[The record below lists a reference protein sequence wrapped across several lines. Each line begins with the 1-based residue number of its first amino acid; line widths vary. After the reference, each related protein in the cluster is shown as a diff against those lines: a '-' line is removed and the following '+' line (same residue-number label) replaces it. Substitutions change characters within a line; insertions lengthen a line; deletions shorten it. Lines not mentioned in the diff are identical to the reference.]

1 MLKSY
6 NKYAIIF
13 LVYKLGDLMKRR
25 ALSHIQII
33 ALGYFLIALAG
44 TLLLMLPIAT
54 NSGSSAPFGTA
65 LFTSVSASCVT
76 GLILENTVSY
86 WSLFGQIVILCLIQ
100 LGGLG
105 YMTIA
110 TVFYRLIIRKH
121 GLREKVIMAESI
133 NTTRMNNFST
143 LVKKIFLGSLV
154 IELIGAALLSIRFIS
169 IFGLPKG
176 IYYAIFHSISAF
188 CNAGFDLLGSPT
200 PFNSLVS
207 FNNDPLVILVISAL
221 IIIGSLGF
229 LVWDDL
235 SIKRFR
241 FKKLNLHSKIVL
253 SVSFGLLLS
262 GSILFFIFEHNKSF
276 SDMSFS
282 SKLLNSFFSAV
293 TPRTA
298 GFNSVD
304 IASLSEA
311 SKLLT
316 VILMFIGG
324 SSGSTAGGIKTT
336 TFFIIFAF
344 VVSSVR
350 GKDSI
355 SAFKKSI
362 KSEFLKKALLVTTI
376 NLSLALTGAFII
388 AACEPISLSNIFI
401 ETFSAISTVGL
412 TAGVTTTLG
421 SVSQTVLIILMYCGR
436 VGSVSFASALF
447 EKKKNPPITYPA
459 ESITIG

>member
-1 MLKSY
+1 
-6 NKYAIIF
+6 
-13 LVYKLGDLMKRR
+13 MKRKS
-25 ALSHIQII
+25 LSHIQII
-33 ALGYFLIALAG
+33 ALGYFLITLAG
-44 TLLLMLPIAT
+44 TFLLMLPFAT
-54 NSGSSAPFGTA
+54 RSGVSAPFGTA
-65 LFTSVSASCVT
+65 IFTSVSASCVT
-76 GLILENTVSY
+76 GLILENTVTY
-86 WSLFGQIVILCLIQ
+86 WSVFGQIVILALIQ

-133 NTTRMNNFST
+133 NTTRMNNFSS
-143 LVKKIFLGSLV
+143 LIKKIFLGSII
-154 IELIGAALLSIRFIS
+154 IEFTGAVLLSIRFIS
-169 IFGLPKG
+169 IFGWAKG
-176 IYYAIFHSISAF
+176 IYYGVFHSISAF

-200 PFNSLVS
+200 PFNSLVA

-221 IIIGSLGF
+221 VIIGGLGF
-229 LVWDDL
+229 LVWDDISL
-235 SIKRFR
+235 KRFR

-253 SVSFGLLLS
+253 TVSAVLLGLGTL
-262 GSILFFIFEHNKSF
+262 LFFSFESNKLF

-298 GFNSVD
+298 GFNTVD

-336 TFFIIFAF
+336 SLFVIFAF
-344 VVSSVR
+344 VASKVR
-350 GKDSI
+350 GRDSI
-355 SAFKKSI
+355 SAFNKSI
-362 KSEFLKKALLVTTI
+362 KDEFLHKALLVSTI
-376 NLSLALTGAFII
+376 NMSLALTGTFII
-388 AACEPISLSNIFI
+388 AAVEPASLSNIFV

-412 TAGVTTTLG
+412 TAGLTSSLG
-421 SVSQTVLIILMYCGR
+421 VVSQIVLMILMFCGR
-436 VGSVSFASALF
+436 VGSVSFAAALF
-447 EKKKNPPITYPA
+447 EKRNPAPITYPA
-459 ESITIG
+459 ESITVG

>member
-1 MLKSY
+1 
-6 NKYAIIF
+6 
-13 LVYKLGDLMKRR
+13 MKRKS
-25 ALSHIQII
+25 LSHIQII
-33 ALGYFLIALAG
+33 ALGYFLITLAG
-44 TLLLMLPIAT
+44 TFLLMLPFAT
-54 NSGSSAPFGTA
+54 RSGVSAPFGTA
-65 LFTSVSASCVT
+65 IFTSVSASCVT
-76 GLILENTVSY
+76 GLVLKNTVTY
-86 WSLFGQIVILCLIQ
+86 WSLFGQIVILALIQ

-133 NTTRMNNFST
+133 NTTRMNNFSS
-143 LVKKIFLGSLV
+143 LIKKIFLGSII
-154 IELIGAALLSIRFIS
+154 IEFTGAVLLSIRFIS
-169 IFGLPKG
+169 IFGWAKG
-176 IYYAIFHSISAF
+176 IYYGVFHSISAF

-200 PFNSLVS
+200 PFNSLVA

-221 IIIGSLGF
+221 VIIGGLGF
-229 LVWDDL
+229 LVWDDISL
-235 SIKRFR
+235 KRFR

-253 SVSFGLLLS
+253 TVSAVLLGL
-262 GSILFFIFEHNKSF
+262 GSFLFFIFENNKLF

-298 GFNSVD
+298 GFNTVD

-336 TFFIIFAF
+336 SLFIIFAF
-344 VVSSVR
+344 VASKVR

-355 SAFKKSI
+355 SAFNKSI
-362 KSEFLKKALLVTTI
+362 KDEFLHKALLVSTI
-376 NLSLALTGAFII
+376 NMSLALTGTFII
-388 AACEPISLSNIFI
+388 AAVEPASLSNIFI

-412 TAGVTTTLG
+412 SAGLTSSLG
-421 SVSQTVLIILMYCGR
+421 VVSQIVLIILMFCGR
-436 VGSVSFASALF
+436 VGSVSFAAALF
-447 EKKKNPPITYPA
+447 EKRNPAPITYPA
-459 ESITIG
+459 ESITVG

>member
-1 MLKSY
+1 
-6 NKYAIIF
+6 
-13 LVYKLGDLMKRR
+13 MKRKS
-25 ALSHIQII
+25 LSHIQII
-33 ALGYFLIALAG
+33 ALGYFLITLAG
-44 TLLLMLPIAT
+44 TFLLMLPFAT
-54 NSGSSAPFGTA
+54 RSGVSAPFGTA
-65 LFTSVSASCVT
+65 IFTSVSASCVT
-76 GLILENTVSY
+76 GLILENTVTY
-86 WSLFGQIVILCLIQ
+86 WSLFGQIVILALIQ

-133 NTTRMNNFST
+133 NTTRMNNFSS
-143 LVKKIFLGSLV
+143 LIKKIFLGSII
-154 IELIGAALLSIRFIS
+154 IEFTGAVLLSIRFVS
-169 IFGLPKG
+169 LFGWAKG
-176 IYYAIFHSISAF
+176 IYYGVFHSISAF

-200 PFNSLVS
+200 PFNSLVA

-221 IIIGSLGF
+221 VIIGGLGF
-229 LVWDDL
+229 LVWDDISL
-235 SIKRFR
+235 KRFR

-253 SVSFGLLLS
+253 TVSAVLLCL
-262 GSILFFIFEHNKSF
+262 GTLLFFIFENNKLF

-298 GFNSVD
+298 GFNTVD
-304 IASLSEA
+304 IASFSEA

-336 TFFIIFAF
+336 SLFIIFAF
-344 VVSSVR
+344 VASKVR

-355 SAFKKSI
+355 LAFNKSI
-362 KSEFLKKALLVTTI
+362 KDEFLHKALLVSTI
-376 NLSLALTGAFII
+376 NMSLALTGTFII
-388 AACEPISLSNIFI
+388 AAVEPASLSNIFI

-412 TAGVTTTLG
+412 SAGLTSSLG
-421 SVSQTVLIILMYCGR
+421 VVSQIVLMILMFCGR
-436 VGSVSFASALF
+436 VGSVSFAAALF
-447 EKKKNPPITYPA
+447 EKRNPAPITYPA
-459 ESITIG
+459 ESITVG

>member
-1 MLKSY
+1 
-6 NKYAIIF
+6 
-13 LVYKLGDLMKRR
+13 MKRKS
-25 ALSHIQII
+25 LSHIQII
-33 ALGYFLIALAG
+33 ALGYFLITLAG
-44 TLLLMLPIAT
+44 TFLLMLPFAT
-54 NSGSSAPFGTA
+54 RSGVSAPFGTA
-65 LFTSVSASCVT
+65 IFTSVSASCVT
-76 GLILENTVSY
+76 GLVLENTVTY
-86 WSLFGQIVILCLIQ
+86 WSLFGQIVILALIQ

-133 NTTRMNNFST
+133 NTTRMNNFSS
-143 LVKKIFLGSLV
+143 LIKKIFLGSII
-154 IELIGAALLSIRFIS
+154 IEFTGAVLLSIRFIS
-169 IFGLPKG
+169 LFGWAKG
-176 IYYAIFHSISAF
+176 IYYGVFHSISAF

-200 PFNSLVS
+200 PFNSLVA

-221 IIIGSLGF
+221 VIIGGLGF
-229 LVWDDL
+229 LVWDDISL
-235 SIKRFR
+235 KRFR

-253 SVSFGLLLS
+253 TVSAVLLGL
-262 GSILFFIFEHNKSF
+262 GSFLFFIFENNKLF

-298 GFNSVD
+298 GFNTVD
-304 IASLSEA
+304 IASFSEA

-336 TFFIIFAF
+336 SLFIIFAF
-344 VVSSVR
+344 VASKVR

-355 SAFKKSI
+355 LAFNKSI
-362 KSEFLKKALLVTTI
+362 KDEFLHKALLVSTI
-376 NLSLALTGAFII
+376 NMSLALTGTFII
-388 AACEPISLSNIFI
+388 AAVEPASLSNIFI

-412 TAGVTTTLG
+412 SAGLTISLG
-421 SVSQTVLIILMYCGR
+421 VVSQIVLMILMFCGR
-436 VGSVSFASALF
+436 VGSVSFAAALF
-447 EKKKNPPITYPA
+447 EKRNPAPITYPA
-459 ESITIG
+459 ESITVG

>member
-1 MLKSY
+1 
-6 NKYAIIF
+6 
-13 LVYKLGDLMKRR
+13 MKRKS
-25 ALSHIQII
+25 LSHIQII
-33 ALGYFLIALAG
+33 ALGYFIITIVG
-44 TLLLMLPIAT
+44 TVSLMLPIAT
-54 NSGSSAPFGTA
+54 SSGKCAPFNTA

-76 GLILENTVSY
+76 GLILENTVTY
-86 WSLFGQIVILCLIQ
+86 WSLFGQITILSLIQ

-133 NTTRMNNFST
+133 NTTRMNNFSN
-143 LVKKIFLGSLV
+143 LVKKIFLGTIF
-154 IELIGAALLSIRFIS
+154 IETIGAILLSIRFVS
-169 IFGLPKG
+169 IFGLAKG
-176 IYYAIFHSISAF
+176 IYYGIFHSVSAF

-200 PFNSLVS
+200 PFNSLAV
-207 FNNDPLVILVISAL
+207 FNDDPFVILVISTL

-235 SIKRFR
+235 SLKHFR
-241 FKKLNLHSKIVL
+241 FKKLNLHSKIVI
-253 SVSFGLLLS
+253 SVNFVLLLF
-262 GSILFFIFEHNKSF
+262 GSLLFFVFEFNNSF
-276 SDMSFS
+276 KDMSFG

-298 GFNSVD
+298 GFNTVD
-304 IASLSEA
+304 ISALSEA

-336 TFFIIFAF
+336 SIFVIFAF
-344 VVSSVR
+344 VISSIR
-350 GKDSI
+350 GEDSI
-355 SAFKKSI
+355 LAFNKSI
-362 KSEFLKKALLVTTI
+362 KNEFLNKALLIATI
-376 NLSLALTGAFII
+376 NLSLALGGTFII
-388 AACEPISLSNIFI
+388 AFIEPVSLSNIFI

-412 TAGVTTTLG
+412 TAGVTTTL
-421 SVSQTVLIILMYCGR
+421 STISQSVLILLMFCGR

-447 EKKKNPPITYPA
+447 EKKNPPPIAYPA
-459 ESITIG
+459 ESITVG

>member
-1 MLKSY
+1 
-6 NKYAIIF
+6 
-13 LVYKLGDLMKRR
+13 MKQKG
-25 ALSHIQII
+25 LSHIQII
-33 ALGYFLIALAG
+33 ALGYFCIVILG

-54 NSGSSAPFGTA
+54 RLGDSAPLGTA

-86 WSLFGQIVILCLIQ
+86 WSVFGQVVILGLIQ

-105 YMTIA
+105 YMTVA
-110 TVFYRLIIRKH
+110 TVFYRLIIKRR

-133 NTTRMNNFST
+133 NTTRMNNFSA
-143 LVKKIFLGSLV
+143 LVKKIFWGTII
-154 IELIGAALLSIRFIS
+154 IEVLGAALLSIRFIPL
-169 IFGLPKG
+169 FGILKG
-176 IYYAIFHSISAF
+176 IYYSVFHSVSAF

-207 FNNDPLVILVISAL
+207 FNNDPLVIFIISAL
-221 IIIGSLGF
+221 IIIGGLGF

-235 SIKRFR
+235 TLKRFR

-253 SVSFGLLLS
+253 TVSAVLLLL
-262 GSILFFIFEHNKSF
+262 GSCLFFIFEHDKLF
-276 SDMSFS
+276 CDMSFS
-282 SKLLNSFFSAV
+282 QKLLNSFFSSV

-316 VILMFIGG
+316 VVLMFIGG

-336 TFFIIFAF
+336 SLFVMFAY
-344 VVSSVR
+344 VTSSIR
-350 GKDSI
+350 GKDGI
-355 SAFKKSI
+355 YTFNKSI
-362 KSEFLKKALLVTTI
+362 KNEFLNKALLVTFI
-376 NLSLALTGAFII
+376 NLSLALCGTFII
-388 AACEPISLSNIFI
+388 CAIEPVSISNALV

-412 TAGVTTTLG
+412 TAGVTTSLG
-421 SVSQTVLIILMYCGR
+421 SVSQIVIMLLMYCGR
-436 VGSVSFASALF
+436 VGSVSFATALF
-447 EKKKNPPITYPA
+447 EKKHLAPITYPA
-459 ESITIG
+459 ESITVG

>member
-1 MLKSY
+1 
-6 NKYAIIF
+6 
-13 LVYKLGDLMKRR
+13 MKRKS
-25 ALSHIQII
+25 LSHIQII
-33 ALGYFLIALAG
+33 ALGYFLITLVG
-44 TLLLMLPIAT
+44 TFLLMLPFAT
-54 NSGSSAPFGTA
+54 RSGVSAPFGTA
-65 LFTSVSASCVT
+65 IFTSVSASCVT
-76 GLILENTVSY
+76 GLILENTVTY
-86 WSLFGQIVILCLIQ
+86 WSVFGQIVILALIQ

-133 NTTRMNNFST
+133 NTTRMNNFSS
-143 LVKKIFLGSLV
+143 LIKKIFLGSII
-154 IELIGAALLSIRFIS
+154 IEFTGAVLLSIRFIS
-169 IFGLPKG
+169 IFGWAKG
-176 IYYAIFHSISAF
+176 IYYSVFHSISAF

-200 PFNSLVS
+200 PFNSLVA

-221 IIIGSLGF
+221 VILGGLGF
-229 LVWDDL
+229 LVWDDISL
-235 SIKRFR
+235 KRFR

-253 SVSFGLLLS
+253 TVSAVLLCL
-262 GSILFFIFEHNKSF
+262 GTLLFFIFENNKLF

-298 GFNSVD
+298 GFNTVD

-336 TFFIIFAF
+336 SLFVIFAF
-344 VVSSVR
+344 VASKVR
-350 GKDSI
+350 GRDSI
-355 SAFKKSI
+355 SAFNKSI
-362 KSEFLKKALLVTTI
+362 KDEFLHKALLVSTI
-376 NLSLALTGAFII
+376 NMSLALTGTFII
-388 AACEPISLSNIFI
+388 AAVEPASLSNIFI

-412 TAGVTTTLG
+412 TAGLTTTLG
-421 SVSQTVLIILMYCGR
+421 TTSQIVLMVLMFCGR
-436 VGSVSFASALF
+436 VGSVSFAAALF
-447 EKKKNPPITYPA
+447 EKKNPAPITYPA
-459 ESITIG
+459 ESITVG

>member
-1 MLKSY
+1 
-6 NKYAIIF
+6 
-13 LVYKLGDLMKRR
+13 MKRKS
-25 ALSHIQII
+25 LSHIQII
-33 ALGYFLIALAG
+33 ALGYFLITLAG
-44 TLLLMLPIAT
+44 TFLLMLPFAT
-54 NSGSSAPFGTA
+54 RSGVSAPFGTA
-65 LFTSVSASCVT
+65 IFTSVSASCVT
-76 GLILENTVSY
+76 GLILENTVTY
-86 WSLFGQIVILCLIQ
+86 WSLFGQIVILALIQ

-133 NTTRMNNFST
+133 NTTRMNNFSS
-143 LVKKIFLGSLV
+143 LIKKIFLGSII
-154 IELIGAALLSIRFIS
+154 IEFTGAVLLSIRFVS
-169 IFGLPKG
+169 LFGWAKG
-176 IYYAIFHSISAF
+176 IYYGVFHSISAF

-200 PFNSLVS
+200 PFNSLVA
-207 FNNDPLVILVISAL
+207 FNNDPLVIIVISAL
-221 IIIGSLGF
+221 VILGGLGF
-229 LVWDDL
+229 LVWDDISL
-235 SIKRFR
+235 KRFR

-253 SVSFGLLLS
+253 TVSAVLLCL
-262 GSILFFIFEHNKSF
+262 GTLLFFIFENNKLF

-298 GFNSVD
+298 GFNTVD

-336 TFFIIFAF
+336 SLFIIFAF
-344 VVSSVR
+344 VASKVR

-355 SAFKKSI
+355 SAFNKSI
-362 KSEFLKKALLVTTI
+362 KDEFLHKALLVSTI
-376 NLSLALTGAFII
+376 NMSLALTGTFII
-388 AACEPISLSNIFI
+388 AAVEPASLSNIFI

-412 TAGVTTTLG
+412 SAGLTSSLG
-421 SVSQTVLIILMYCGR
+421 VVSQIVLMILMFCGR
-436 VGSVSFASALF
+436 VGSVSFAAALF
-447 EKKKNPPITYPA
+447 EKRNPAPITYPA
-459 ESITIG
+459 ESITVG

>member
-1 MLKSY
+1 
-6 NKYAIIF
+6 
-13 LVYKLGDLMKRR
+13 MKRKS
-25 ALSHIQII
+25 LSHIQII
-33 ALGYFLIALAG
+33 ALGYFIIAMVG
-44 TLLLMLPIAT
+44 TILLMLPFAT
-54 NSGSSAPFGTA
+54 RTGISAPFGTA

-76 GLILENTVSY
+76 GLILENTVTY
-86 WSLFGQIVILCLIQ
+86 WSVFGQVVILTLIQ

-133 NTTRMNNFST
+133 NTTRMNNFSS
-143 LVKKIFLGSLV
+143 LIKKIFLGSIC
-154 IELIGAALLSIRFIS
+154 IEILGASLLAIRFVS
-169 IFGLPKG
+169 LFGWGKG
-176 IYYAIFHSISAF
+176 LYYSVFHSISAF

-200 PFNSLVS
+200 PFNSLVA

-221 IIIGSLGF
+221 IIIGGLGF

-235 SIKRFR
+235 SIKHFR

-253 SVSFGLLLS
+253 TVTATLLVLSSF
-262 GSILFFIFEHNKSF
+262 LFFLFENNKLF

-282 SKLLNSFFSAV
+282 TKLLNSFFSAV

-336 TFFIIFAF
+336 SLFVIFAF
-344 VVSSVR
+344 VVSTIR
-350 GKDSI
+350 GRSSI
-355 SAFKKSI
+355 SAFNKSI
-362 KSEFLKKALLVTTI
+362 KNEFLHKALLVSTI
-376 NLSLALTGAFII
+376 NLSLALSGTYII
-388 AACEPISLSNIFI
+388 ASFESASLSNIFI

-412 TAGVTTTLG
+412 TAGLTSTLG
-421 SVSQTVLIILMYCGR
+421 TASQIVLIILMFCGR
-436 VGSVSFASALF
+436 VGSVSFAAALF
-447 EKKKNPPITYPA
+447 EKKNPAPITYPN
-459 ESITIG
+459 ESITVG

>member
-1 MLKSY
+1 
-6 NKYAIIF
+6 
-13 LVYKLGDLMKRR
+13 MKQKG
-25 ALSHIQII
+25 LSHIQII
-33 ALGYFLIALAG
+33 ALGYFLIAVVG
-44 TLLLMLPIAT
+44 TILLMLPIAT
-54 NSGSSAPFGTA
+54 RDGVSAPFNTA

-76 GLILENTVSY
+76 GLILENTVTY
-86 WSLFGQIVILCLIQ
+86 WSLFGQITILCLIQ

-110 TVFYRLIIRKH
+110 TVFYRLIIRGH

-133 NTTRMNNFST
+133 NTTRMNNFSA
-143 LVKKIFLGSLV
+143 LVKKIFWGTIF
-154 IELIGAALLSIRFIS
+154 IESIGAILLSIRFVS
-169 IFGLPKG
+169 LFGVGKG
-176 IYYAIFHSISAF
+176 IYYGIFHSISAF

-200 PFNSLVS
+200 PFNSLVA

-221 IIIGSLGF
+221 IIVGSLGF

-241 FKKLNLHSKIVL
+241 FKKLNLHSKIVIT
-253 SVSFGLLLS
+253 VTFGLLLF
-262 GSILFFIFEHNKSF
+262 GSLLFFIFEYNKSF
-276 SDMSFS
+276 ADMTFS

-336 TFFIIFAF
+336 SIFVIFAF

-350 GKDSI
+350 RKNGI
-355 SAFKKSI
+355 TAFNKSI
-362 KSEFLKKALLVTTI
+362 KDEFLHKALLVTFI
-376 NLSLALTGAFII
+376 SLSLALGGSFII
-388 AACEPISLSNIFI
+388 AAIEPLSLSNVFI

-412 TAGVTTTLG
+412 TAGATTTL
-421 SVSQTVLIILMYCGR
+421 SITSQIVIIILMFCGR

-447 EKKKNPPITYPA
+447 EKKNPPPITYPA
-459 ESITIG
+459 ESITVG

>member
-1 MLKSY
+1 
-6 NKYAIIF
+6 
-13 LVYKLGDLMKRR
+13 MKRKS
-25 ALSHIQII
+25 LSHIQII
-33 ALGYFLIALAG
+33 ALGYFLITLAG
-44 TLLLMLPIAT
+44 TFLLMLPFAT
-54 NSGSSAPFGTA
+54 RSGVSAPFGTA
-65 LFTSVSASCVT
+65 IFTSVSASCVT
-76 GLILENTVSY
+76 GLILENTVTY
-86 WSLFGQIVILCLIQ
+86 WSVFGQIVILALIQ

-133 NTTRMNNFST
+133 NTTRINNFSS
-143 LVKKIFLGSLV
+143 LIKKIFLGSII
-154 IELIGAALLSIRFIS
+154 IEFTGAVLLSIRFIS
-169 IFGLPKG
+169 IFGWAKG
-176 IYYAIFHSISAF
+176 IYYGVFHSISAF

-200 PFNSLVS
+200 PFNSLTS

-221 IIIGSLGF
+221 VIIGGLGF
-229 LVWDDL
+229 LVWDDISL
-235 SIKRFR
+235 KRFR

-253 SVSFGLLLS
+253 TVSAVLLCL
-262 GSILFFIFEHNKSF
+262 GTLLFFIFENNKLF

-298 GFNSVD
+298 GFNTVD

-336 TFFIIFAF
+336 SLFVIFAF
-344 VVSSVR
+344 VASKVR
-350 GKDSI
+350 GRDSI
-355 SAFKKSI
+355 SAFNKSI
-362 KSEFLKKALLVTTI
+362 KDEFLHKALLVSTI
-376 NLSLALTGAFII
+376 NMSLALTGTFII
-388 AACEPISLSNIFI
+388 AAVEPASLSNIFV

-412 TAGVTTTLG
+412 TAGLTSSLG
-421 SVSQTVLIILMYCGR
+421 VVSQIVLMILMFCGR
-436 VGSVSFASALF
+436 VGSVSFAAALF
-447 EKKKNPPITYPA
+447 EKKNPAPITYPA
-459 ESITIG
+459 ESITVG

>member
-1 MLKSY
+1 
-6 NKYAIIF
+6 
-13 LVYKLGDLMKRR
+13 MKRKS
-25 ALSHIQII
+25 LSHIQII
-33 ALGYFLIALAG
+33 ALGYFLITLAG
-44 TLLLMLPIAT
+44 TFLLMLPFAT
-54 NSGSSAPFGTA
+54 RSGVSAPFGTA
-65 LFTSVSASCVT
+65 IFTSVSASCVT
-76 GLILENTVSY
+76 GLVLENTVTY
-86 WSLFGQIVILCLIQ
+86 WSLFGQIVILALIQ

-133 NTTRMNNFST
+133 NTTRMNNFSS
-143 LVKKIFLGSLV
+143 LIKKIFLGSII
-154 IELIGAALLSIRFIS
+154 IEFTGAVLLSIRFIS
-169 IFGLPKG
+169 LFGWAKG
-176 IYYAIFHSISAF
+176 IYYGVFHSISAF

-200 PFNSLVS
+200 PFNSLVA

-221 IIIGSLGF
+221 VIIGGLGF
-229 LVWDDL
+229 LVWDDISL
-235 SIKRFR
+235 KRFR

-253 SVSFGLLLS
+253 TVSAVLLGL
-262 GSILFFIFEHNKSF
+262 GSFLFFIFENNKLF

-298 GFNSVD
+298 GFNTVD
-304 IASLSEA
+304 IASFSEA

-336 TFFIIFAF
+336 SLFIIFAF
-344 VVSSVR
+344 VASKVR

-355 SAFKKSI
+355 LAFNKSI
-362 KSEFLKKALLVTTI
+362 KDEFLHKALLVSTI
-376 NLSLALTGAFII
+376 NMSLALTGTFII
-388 AACEPISLSNIFI
+388 AAVEPASLSNIFI

-412 TAGVTTTLG
+412 SAGLTSSLG
-421 SVSQTVLIILMYCGR
+421 VVSQIVLMILMFCGR
-436 VGSVSFASALF
+436 VGSVSFAAALF
-447 EKKKNPPITYPA
+447 EKRNPAPITYPA
-459 ESITIG
+459 ESITVG